1 MFSYNSFKEIT
12 DDIQIFNK
20 LLKEIDNNLE
30 TEDKFEKIDIPD
42 EFSDPILQTL
52 ITDPVEL
59 PNNIIISRSTI
70 FQHLMSSNENPFDR
84 TELTV
89 DILDKYNSK
98 LEVINRI
105 NEFKKKLEDWK
116 KTIISKEFI
125 EKENDIKNN
134 EESEKN
140 DNSILE
146 EEIKNLVNNTI
157 DKAIKDIMK
166 NK

>member
-70 FQHLMSSNENPFDR
+70 FQHLMSSNENH
-84 TELTV
+84 L
-89 DILDKYNSK
+89 IGQN
-98 LEVINRI
+98 
-105 NEFKKKLEDWK
+105 
-116 KTIISKEFI
+116 
-125 EKENDIKNN
+125 
-134 EESEKN
+134 
-140 DNSILE
+140 
-146 EEIKNLVNNTI
+146 
-157 DKAIKDIMK
+157 
-166 NK
+166 